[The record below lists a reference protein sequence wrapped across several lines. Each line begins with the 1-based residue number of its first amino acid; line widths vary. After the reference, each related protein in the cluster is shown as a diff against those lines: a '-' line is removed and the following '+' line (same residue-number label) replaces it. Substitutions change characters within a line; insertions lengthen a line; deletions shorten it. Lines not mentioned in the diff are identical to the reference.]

1 MPNQGNSFLEEQI
14 KKVKQCNEE
23 LHSKISSYGD
33 MLVWIAYVFCDCI
46 CCVFDFK
53 NNEVQTNKALFHG
66 LRRYLSLCYYH
77 KGFLTAVYIYTLLN
91 LNRPLHIIYE
101 DVT

>member
-1 MPNQGNSFLEEQI
+1 MQYLCLWKFTKVLMYSTSNIGVCVRVYQYEISCQI
-14 KKVKQCNEE
+14 
-23 LHSKISSYGD
+23 SD
-33 MLVWIAYVFCDCI
+33 CDCI

-66 LRRYLSLCYYH
+66 LRRNLSLCYYH